1 MKIWDSDDE
10 GDNQSSNK
18 NVSKRAKQKSEFS
31 SERPKILK
39 RKDQKLIKQIQDI
52 ARTLKNSIE
61 NKLFQEIGE
70 AYDSLVKL
78 HPQIEKVFQGNKEPP
93 KLYGKCLYLIEEAT
107 NSISNEEKKKIS
119 NKNALTKLK
128 KAIQNQSEEIKLI
141 VEDYKED
148 KDPDDELEIDEAVSD
163 ISDNEDKQSEGKSAD
178 EKEDI
183 VDEPSTRRLKWVK
196 AEYKQGEV
204 VQKKKAE
211 EKKEDQVE
219 DAGLHPQVTK
229 KDIMAEKILG
239 RIEEE
244 NLKQLTDKDI
254 EAEYIEKMSQVGQYK
269 PMETIERVETLLSI
283 TNNKT
288 LKIKLFNLVIL
299 CCFDYS
305 QGQLH
310 ALSLSTWRKIYLSIE
325 KILSNYIE
333 ILNDRD
339 FDPSSESFLEVQ
351 SIVKSNI
358 VSFLEK
364 LQSELYKALQ
374 FTDQLSNVSRFT

>member
-10 GDNQSSNK
+10 ADNHSTNK
-18 NVSKRAKQKSEFS
+18 DVSKKAKQKSEFS
-31 SERPKILK
+31 SDRPKILQ
-39 RKDQKLIKQIQDI
+39 RKDQKLINQIQDH
-52 ARTLKNSIE
+52 ARALKNSIE

-107 NSISNEEKKKIS
+107 TNISNEEKKKIS

-183 VDEPSTRRLKWVK
+183 VDEPATRRLKWVK
-196 AEYKQGEV
+196 AEYKQGGV
-204 VQKKKAE
+204 INKKKTE
-211 EKKEDQVE
+211 EKKEDLAE
-219 DAGLHPQVTK
+219 DVGGQPQVTK
-229 KDIMAEKILG
+229 KDIMAEKILE
-239 RIEEE
+239 RIQEE
-244 NLKQLTDKDI
+244 NLQHLTDKDI
-254 EAEYIEKMSQVGQYK
+254 EAEYMEKMSQVGQYK
-269 PMETIERVETLLSI
+269 PMETIERVEILLSI
-283 TNNKT
+283 TKNKC

-310 ALSLSTWRKIYLSIE
+310 SLSLFTWRKIYLSIE
-325 KILSNYIE
+325 KILANFIDL
-333 ILNDRD
+333 IRD
-339 FDPSSESFLEVQ
+339 SEVDHSAEGFLEVQ
-351 SIVKSNI
+351 SIVKGSL

-364 LQSELYKALQ
+364 LQNELYKALQ
-374 FTDQLSNVSRFT
+374 FTDQLSNVI